1 MRTFLLNLLLIQIFI
16 KNQIIINDST
26 FLRKYT
32 GSRKCIAA
40 SRKITIVHT
49 IEHLLAHFDLHSN
62 IGWFITRIVSTGC
75 STIIEWNYASSSFRL
90 VREWNVLLLHFTAL
104 SDNTQF
110 QKLLVILKIMIPI
123 KYVEILFGNTSR
135 PFVHPNNIQ
144 F

>member
-32 GSRKCIAA
+32 GSRKYVAA

-75 STIIEWNYASSSFRL
+75 STIIECSHVSSSFRL
-90 VREWNVLLLHFTAL
+90 TQEWNVLLLHFTAFKRYY
-104 SDNTQF
+104 S
-110 QKLLVILKIMIPI
+110 ILKTTCNSYYKNHDNHKICWYIVG
-123 KYVEILFGNTSR
+123 KHF
-135 PFVHPNNIQ
+135 PFICAP
-144 F
+144 

>member
-26 FLRKYT
+26 FLRKYI
-32 GSRKCIAA
+32 GSRKYVAA

-75 STIIEWNYASSSFRL
+75 STIIECNYVSSSFRL
-90 VREWNVLLLHFTAL
+90 AREWNVLLLHL

-110 QKLLVILKIMIPI
+110 QKLLVILSIMITI
-123 KYVEILFGNTSR
+123 KYVEILFGNTS
-135 PFVHPNNIQ
+135 PPSVHPNNIQ